1 MCNRQNHGCIHE
13 KLLMLSYMYVC
24 TSLKADQGHIIFLE
38 HRIPQSIC
46 LPFFDKH
53 LSKYLNC
60 NFYWYRDVSFDAGA
74 QYKLSWL
81 ITRLDLPRRTRNLG
95 P

>member
-38 HRIPQSIC
+38 NTAINMFT
-46 LPFFDKH
+46 LF
-53 LSKYLNC
+53 
-60 NFYWYRDVSFDAGA
+60 W
-74 QYKLSWL
+74 
-81 ITRLDLPRRTRNLG
+81 
-95 P
+95 